1 MALRE
6 ANNDIGVRDLDTGLV
21 EEFRAR
27 KKRRDEL
34 WQRRDEEVRGTRELE
49 QMTEEINAEKAR
61 TRSPTERSRSS
72 AFSV

>member
-34 WQRRDEEVRGTRELE
+34 WQRRDEEVRGTG
-49 QMTEEINAEKAR
+49 
-61 TRSPTERSRSS
+61 S
-72 AFSV
+72 